1 MDHFGGFLYVCR
13 QTDSHIVKETWKIG
27 PTRYNTKTNFC
38 GILCDDLN
46 TSSLIIFQILIF
58 LQVTNFNPLG
68 VRWGGRSHS
77 QLVPLP
83 HLFKRYLFTMK
94 LETDIFKLIFTEELK
109 QLDGIF
115 KKHNFEIR
123 IAGGAVR

>member
-13 QTDSHIVKETWKIG
+13 QTDSHIVKETWKTG

-77 QLVPLP
+77 QLVPCP